1 MELKWYWPAERLGL
15 VKDLRDLSD
24 DGTTWQVSARA
35 DEVFAWIFFVL
46 ALSLVL
52 AVFLLR
58 FFGARKNKDPL
69 CRRVQRIL
77 TALILLRA
85 ILVAVGVGP
94 YVQFYPIG
102 GGFIDL
108 SVLEHI
114 LSGILWALLAL
125 AVFLFGK
132 LGHFLGVR
140 AKNPALEKK
149 IHKGDSF

>member
-1 MELKWYWPAERLGL
+1 VELKWYWPAERLGL
-15 VKDLRDLSD
+15 VKDLRDLYD

-46 ALSLVL
+46 ALSLLL

-58 FFGARKNKDPL
+58 FFGVRKDRDPL

-77 TALILLRA
+77 TVLLLIRA

-94 YVQFYPIG
+94 YVQFYPTG

-114 LSGILWALLAL
+114 LAGILWALLAL

-132 LGHFLGVR
+132 LGRFCGAR
-140 AKNPALEKK
+140 IRK
-149 IHKGDSF
+149 IKSTEQK